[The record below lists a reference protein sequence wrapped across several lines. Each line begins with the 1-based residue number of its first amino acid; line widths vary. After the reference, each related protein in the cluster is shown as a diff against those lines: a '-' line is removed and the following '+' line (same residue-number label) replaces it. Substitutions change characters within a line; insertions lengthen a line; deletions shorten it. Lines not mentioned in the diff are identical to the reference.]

1 LNSTESI
8 NDPYAAAKEKL
19 NRENP
24 RSWIWDEDGAEVG
37 GYYWKPDFWKQ
48 KDGTETEVRLIHT
61 NAGYRAVWLF
71 ESPQDL
77 RRVFKEL
84 DEEGLAEGDFVYI
97 RRLPRREFVTET
109 GERRKP
115 EVHGLHPSRTERTKA
130 KTRPSRLPGGPASC
144 SVADLDQDQSCEA
157 ESTIRARVV
166 RAVGHER
173 HAVHRVADKSRERRL
188 GSQGSGR
195 VSRSSR

>member
-24 RSWIWDEDGAEVG
+24 RSWIWDDDGAEVG
-37 GYYWKPDFWKQ
+37 GYYWKSDFWTQ
-48 KDGTETEVRLIHT
+48 KDATETEVRLIHT

-84 DEEGLAEGDFVYI
+84 DEEGLAEGDFVVI
-97 RRLPRREFVTET
+97 RRLPRREFVTDT
-109 GERRKP
+109 GERRKFVP
-115 EVHGLHPSRTERTKA
+115 FEG
-130 KTRPSRLPGGPASC
+130 TRIPA
-144 SVADLDQDQSCEA
+144 AQAEA
-157 ESTIRARVV
+157 EGEKGLANGAPSDEATESALLKEHADRDAALSELHSPIGGRGDDDAR
-166 RAVGHER
+166 
-173 HAVHRVADKSRERRL
+173 SERR
-188 GSQGSGR
+188 
-195 VSRSSR
+195 